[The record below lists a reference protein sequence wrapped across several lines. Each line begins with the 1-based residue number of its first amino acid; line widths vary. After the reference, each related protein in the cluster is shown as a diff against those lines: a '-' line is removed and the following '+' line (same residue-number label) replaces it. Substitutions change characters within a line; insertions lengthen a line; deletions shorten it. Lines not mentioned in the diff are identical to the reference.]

1 MEKSN
6 FRVRVM
12 KYAHQLAKTTEYTW
26 KICLI
31 KAWELYRLAKNMR
44 KGIVRFAFKK
54 VDGTIRHATGTLY
67 NLPAGSS
74 INGKKMTKPSYKTF
88 AYFDVD
94 KSEMR
99 CFKIENLITI
109 Y

>member
-12 KYAHQLAKTTEYTW
+12 KYAHQLAKKTTEYTW

-44 KGIVRFAFKK
+44 KGIVKFAFQK
-54 VDGTIRHATGTLY
+54 VDGSIRHASGTLY
-67 NLPAGSS
+67 NLPAGTS
-74 INGKKMTKPSYKTF
+74 IHGKKT
-88 AYFDVD
+88 D
-94 KSEMR
+94 KAKLQDI
-99 CFKIENLITI
+99 CIL
-109 Y
+109 

>member
-44 KGIVRFAFKK
+44 KGIM
-54 VDGTIRHATGTLY
+54 
-67 NLPAGSS
+67 N
-74 INGKKMTKPSYKTF
+74 
-88 AYFDVD
+88 
-94 KSEMR
+94 
-99 CFKIENLITI
+99 
-109 Y
+109 

>member
-44 KGIVRFAFKK
+44 KGIVKFAFQK
-54 VDGTIRHATGTLY
+54 VDGSIRHASGTLY
-67 NLPAGSS
+67 NLPASESISPGDWIAGDVLVCRSS
-74 INGKKMTKPSYKTF
+74 MVK
-88 AYFDVD
+88 
-94 KSEMR
+94 
-99 CFKIENLITI
+99 
-109 Y
+109 

>member
-44 KGIVRFAFKK
+44 KGILKLAFQK
-54 VDGTIRHATGTLY
+54 VDGSIRHASGTLY
-67 NLPAGSS
+67 ILPGRTSFH
-74 INGKKMTKPSYKTF
+74 GY
-88 AYFDVD
+88 
-94 KSEMR
+94 
-99 CFKIENLITI
+99 
-109 Y
+109 

>member
-44 KGIVRFAFKK
+44 KGIVKFAFQK
-54 VDGTIRHATGTLY
+54 VDGSIRHASGR
-67 NLPAGSS
+67 N
-74 INGKKMTKPSYKTF
+74 INSRKKN
-88 AYFDVD
+88 D
-94 KSEMR
+94 KAKLQDI
-99 CFKIENLITI
+99 CIL
-109 Y
+109 

>member
-44 KGIVRFAFKK
+44 KGIVKFAFQK
-54 VDGTIRHATGTLY
+54 VDGSIRHASGTLY
-67 NLPAGSS
+67 NLPAEHQFT
-74 INGKKMTKPSYKTF
+74 GK
-88 AYFDVD
+88 
-94 KSEMR
+94 
-99 CFKIENLITI
+99 N
-109 Y
+109 

>member
-31 KAWELYRLAKNMR
+31 KAWELYRLAKKMR
-44 KGIVRFAFKK
+44 RGIVKFAFQK
-54 VDGTIRHATGTLY
+54 VDGSIRHASGTLY
-67 NLPAGSS
+67 NLPAGTS
-74 INGKKMTKPSYKTF
+74 IHGKTKPSYKTF

-94 KSEMR
+94 KGEMR
-99 CFKIENLITI
+99 CFKIENLVTV

>member
-44 KGIVRFAFKK
+44 KGIVKFAFQK
-54 VDGTIRHATGTLY
+54 VASGTLY
-67 NLPAGSS
+67 NLPAGTS
-74 INGKKMTKPSYKTF
+74 IHGKKMTKPSYKTF

-94 KSEMR
+94 KGEMR
-99 CFKIENLITI
+99 CFKIENLVTV